1 MFTLFQNF
9 ADLCLK
15 YYPFFLISRIRAYL
29 WKITPFFAKVGT
41 SVVYVLSESGGGG
54 GYYPMLNDPGDL
66 LHCQWFKWLMHMI
79 LELPRILTFRITG
92 PLWGV
97 HRNTEQAIEQ
107 TIELPMISFAMS
119 L

>member
-1 MFTLFQNF
+1 
-9 ADLCLK
+9 
-15 YYPFFLISRIRAYL
+15 
-29 WKITPFFAKVGT
+29 
-41 SVVYVLSESGGGG
+41 
-54 GYYPMLNDPGDL
+54 
-66 LHCQWFKWLMHMI
+66 MI

-107 TIELPMISFAMS
+107 TIELPMISVAMS